1 VYNYH
6 SRILGEYGGD
16 IMAAKTQSAIKR
28 FVGNKNVVTILGI
41 ALCIGILVLGYF
53 IRVNNSVTTTSI
65 PFAKKELSARNII
78 GDGDVGNVRISQSY
92 VTGAGNVITS
102 AQEVYGKAVAYYS
115 NIPAGSLFYST
126 SIMDPEELPNA
137 SFKDIGQGNTIFS
150 LTVDN
155 NKTYSNSIRPGDYI
169 DLYMSTD
176 DPFNEGSV
184 VFGCFIESIRVLG
197 VKNDFGKNILK
208 NGTNYGSPNQLLFSV
223 DNEYFLLLKDAEFLD
238 IDLVPVL
245 HNAAYTQKGTKEST
259 KVSSEYLRS
268 IITSKLTTEI

>member
-1 VYNYH
+1 
-6 SRILGEYGGD
+6 
-16 IMAAKTQSAIKR
+16 MAAKTQSAIKR

-65 PFAKKELSARNII
+65 PFAKKELSARSII

>member
-1 VYNYH
+1 
-6 SRILGEYGGD
+6 
-16 IMAAKTQSAIKR
+16 MAAKNQSAIKR

-65 PFAKKELSARNII
+65 PFAKKELSARSII